1 MQVVAKKKINKRVVR
16 GTGWTQ
22 KCKNKPMRV
31 TRQLIAQRKP
41 LTSKLGT
48 CARAK
53 IAQIAQILGPIYVKG
68 STLLG
73 QLFVR
78 DQVIDGELTNS

>member
-1 MQVVAKKKINKRVVR
+1 MQVVAKNKRVVEVL
-16 GTGWTQ
+16 GGL

-48 CARAK
+48 CAWAK
-53 IAQIAQILGPIYVKG
+53 IAQIVQILGPIYIKG

>member
-1 MQVVAKKKINKRVVR
+1 MQVVAKKKINKRVVEVL
-16 GTGWTQ
+16 GGL

-48 CARAK
+48 CACAK
-53 IAQIAQILGPIYVKG
+53 IGPNCPNFGANLY
-68 STLLG
+68 
-73 QLFVR
+73 
-78 DQVIDGELTNS
+78 